1 VFNTLNNDAS
11 GVLHHFFKCFYKLST
26 MLLAGLKLMFIGM
39 TTVVLFLVLMIL
51 LIKIVSRLTVNIV
64 KREVDIIK
72 KAAAARA
79 ERAKKIDM
87 DDDIPIAV
95 LTAAVA
101 AYENDVY
108 G

>member
-1 VFNTLNNDAS
+1 
-11 GVLHHFFKCFYKLST
+11 

>member
-1 VFNTLNNDAS
+1 
-11 GVLHHFFKCFYKLST
+11 
-26 MLLAGLKLMFIGM
+26 MFIGM

>member
-1 VFNTLNNDAS
+1 
-11 GVLHHFFKCFYKLST
+11 
-26 MLLAGLKLMFIGM
+26 MFIGM
-39 TTVVLFLVLMIL
+39 TTVVLFLVLMII
-51 LIKIVSRLTVNIV
+51 LIKIISKLTVNIV
-64 KREVDIIK
+64 KRELDIIK

-79 ERAKKIDM
+79 EKAKEIDM

-95 LTAAVA
+95 ITAAVA

>member
-1 VFNTLNNDAS
+1 
-11 GVLHHFFKCFYKLST
+11 

-51 LIKIVSRLTVNIV
+51 LIKIVSKLTENIV
-64 KREVDIIK
+64 KRELDIIK
-72 KAAAARA
+72 KASAARA

-101 AYENDVY
+101 AYEKDVY

>member
-1 VFNTLNNDAS
+1 
-11 GVLHHFFKCFYKLST
+11 
-26 MLLAGLKLMFIGM
+26 MFIGM
-39 TTVVLFLVLMIL
+39 TTVILFLVLMIL
-51 LIKIVSRLTVNIV
+51 LIQIVSKLTRNIV
-64 KREVDIIK
+64 KRELDIIK

-95 LTAAVA
+95 IAAAVA
-101 AYENDVY
+101 AYEKDVY